1 MGLKKKFL
9 KMIKDGYPSFDGKL
23 DSVIIEFEGGGDSFG
38 SFYDFYISRESD
50 YKYKHE
56 GDLDVDENSELL
68 YEILNQSGADF
79 NWNNSGTT
87 GRIRY
92 NENGD
97 EELEIEAIISYE
109 SWGEILDDEDE
120 EEKEEETTKENTN
133 G

>member
-9 KMIKDGYPSFDGKL
+9 KIIKDGYPSFDGKL

-50 YKYKHE
+50 YKHNHE

-97 EELEIEAIISYE
+97 EELEIESIISYE

-120 EEKEEETTKENTN
+120 EQKEETTKENTN

>member
-9 KMIKDGYPSFDGKL
+9 KIIKDGYPSFDGKL

-50 YKYKHE
+50 YKHKHE
-56 GDLDVDENSELL
+56 GNLDVDEKSELL

-79 NWNNSGTT
+79 NWNNSGTI

-97 EELEIEAIISYE
+97 EELEIESIISYE

>member
-9 KMIKDGYPSFDGKL
+9 KIIKDGYPSFDGKL

-97 EELEIEAIISYE
+97 EELEIESIISYE
-109 SWGEILDDEDE
+109 SWGEILDDE

>member
-50 YKYKHE
+50 YKHKHE

-97 EELEIEAIISYE
+97 EELEIESIISYE

>member
-9 KMIKDGYPSFDGKL
+9 KIIKDGYPSFDGKL

-97 EELEIEAIISYE
+97 EELEIESIISYE

>member
-9 KMIKDGYPSFDGKL
+9 KMIKGGYPSFDGKL

-50 YKYKHE
+50 YKHKHE

-97 EELEIEAIISYE
+97 EELEIESIISYE

-133 G
+133 S

>member
-9 KMIKDGYPSFDGKL
+9 KIIKDGYPSFDGKL

-50 YKYKHE
+50 YKHKHE

-92 NENGD
+92 
-97 EELEIEAIISYE
+97 LEIESIISYE